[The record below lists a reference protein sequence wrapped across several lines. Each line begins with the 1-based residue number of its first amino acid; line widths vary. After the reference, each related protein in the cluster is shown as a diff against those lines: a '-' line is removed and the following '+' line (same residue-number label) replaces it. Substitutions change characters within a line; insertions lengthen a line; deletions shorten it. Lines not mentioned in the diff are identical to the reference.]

1 MSALFTPLSIRG
13 IEMRNR
19 LWVSPMCQYSAV
31 EGVPNDWHHVHLA
44 QFAAGGAGL
53 VIAEATAVSPEGRIS
68 PQDAGLWTDAQAEAW
83 RPVVAAIRARGAVAG
98 VQLGH
103 AGRKASTSAP
113 LSGARGSVAVADGGW
128 RTVAPSAIAYADFAE
143 PAALDADGIEKVVT
157 DFADAARRAVGAG
170 FQVLELHAAHGY
182 LLHQFL
188 SPLTNHRDDAYGGS
202 FENRARLLVRVTEAV
217 RAAAP
222 EAAVFVRFSATDA
235 AEGGWSVDDTVAASR
250 LVAEAGA
257 DLIDVSS
264 GGLVPQ
270 QRIVPGP
277 GYQVEYAA
285 TVRRETGLLVSAV
298 GMIDDPALAEN
309 VIADG
314 RADAVMSAREW
325 LRDPHYALRA
335 AVALGADSPAPA
347 QYLRAY

>member
-31 EGVPNDWHHVHLA
+31 EGMPNDWHHVHLA

-53 VIAEATAVSPEGRIS
+53 VIAEASAVSPEGRIS
-68 PQDAGLWTDAQAEAW
+68 PDDAGLWNDAQAEAW
-83 RPVVAAIRARGAVAG
+83 APIVAAVRSRGAVAG
-98 VQLGH
+98 VQLSH
-103 AGRKASTSAP
+103 AGRKASTTPP
-113 LSGARGSVAVADGGW
+113 LSGERGSVAPDAGGW
-128 RTVAPSAIAYADFAE
+128 TTVGPSAIAYSTFAE
-143 PAALDADGIEKVVT
+143 PVALDAAGIDDVVD
-157 DFADAARRAVGAG
+157 DFAAAARRAVRAG
-170 FQVLELHAAHGY
+170 FEVVEVHAAHGY

-188 SPLTNHRDDAYGGS
+188 SPLTNHRTDAYGGS
-202 FENRARLLVRVTEAV
+202 FENRVRLLVRVVEAV

-222 EAAVFVRFSATDA
+222 DAALFVRFSATDA
-235 AEGGWSVDDTVAASR
+235 AEGGWDVADTVAAAR
-250 LVAEAGA
+250 LAAEAGA

-270 QRIVPGP
+270 QKIVPGP
-277 GYQVEYAA
+277 GYQVDYAA

-298 GMIDDPALAEN
+298 GMIDDPTFGEQILA
-309 VIADG
+309 DD
-314 RADAVMSAREW
+314 RADAIMSAREW

-335 AVALGADSPAPA
+335 AAVLGADSPAPA

>member
-1 MSALFTPLSIRG
+1 MSALFTPLAIRG

-83 RPVVAAIRARGAVAG
+83 RPIVTALRARGAVAG

-113 LSGARGSVAVADGGW
+113 LSGARGSVSVADGGW
-128 RTVAPSAIAYADFAE
+128 RTVAPSALAYADFAE
-143 PAALDADGIEKVVT
+143 PAALDAEGVEKVVT
-157 DFADAARRAVGAG
+157 DFADAARRAVEAG

-217 RAAAP
+217 RRAAP

-250 LVAEAGA
+250 LVAAAGA

-264 GGLVPQ
+264 GGLVPHQ
-270 QRIVPGP
+270 HIVPGP

-309 VIADG
+309 VVADG
-314 RADAVMSAREW
+314 RADAVMSGREW

-335 AVALGADSPAPA
+335 AAALGADSPAPA

>member
-13 IEMRNR
+13 TEVRNR
-19 LWVSPMCQYSAV
+19 LWVSPMCQYSAI

-44 QFAAGGAGL
+44 QFAAGGAGM

-68 PQDAGLWTDAQAEAW
+68 PEDAGIWTDEQAEAW
-83 RPVVAAIRARGAVAG
+83 TPIVAAIRSRGAVAG

-103 AGRKASTSAP
+103 AGRKASTTSP
-113 LSGARGSVAVADGGW
+113 LTGGRGTIAAVDGGW
-128 RTVAPSAIAYADFAE
+128 TTVAPSALAYDSFAA
-143 PAALDADGIEKVVT
+143 PIALDAGGIEKVVT
-157 DFADAARRAVGAG
+157 DFADATRRAVRAG
-170 FQVLELHAAHGY
+170 FEVVEVHAAHGY

-202 FENRARLLVRVTEAV
+202 FENRVRLLVRVTEAV
-217 RAAAP
+217 RAAAGD
-222 EAAVFVRFSATDA
+222 AAVFVRFSATDA
-235 AEGGWSVDDTVAASR
+235 ADGGWDVADTVAAAR
-250 LVAEAGA
+250 LVADAGA

-264 GGLVPQ
+264 GGLVPE

-277 GYQVEYAA
+277 GYQVDYAD

-298 GMIDDPALAEN
+298 GMIDDPTFGEQIL
-309 VIADG
+309 ADG
-314 RADAVMSAREW
+314 CADAIMSGREW

-335 AVALGADSPAPA
+335 AAALGADSPAPA